1 MRTRPPRSAGILRLA
16 VLGSV
21 LGVLAGFGV
30 VRSNQVAG
38 GTDNAWELASGVL
51 DGRHFVI
58 LLIIPVVGLAGV
70 RVGSDLRATTV
81 WVRLGSRTEVAL
93 QAARTGAIAGVIVWA
108 ASMTGFLT
116 QLSPMSWN
124 RNSAVT
130 VVIGSLA
137 AQFVVIAFFSSS
149 MAAVASRTRA
159 LALVLL
165 WLAPASMM
173 VSLVAPDR
181 LPTFLRPH
189 HYLNESFW
197 SDGLWLALSSAVG
210 LVLVSAVPVR
220 RWLSAHLFVLAI
232 LGGVAIFAAL
242 AVGIQEDPRT
252 VSEGLV
258 RAFAAVG
265 PEGLGALALF
275 GLMVVSL
282 APGVGAAILREGRYP
297 EMAHLLRIRGLP
309 WPHLIGREIRT
320 VVLLAALCSLL
331 TGVVQV
337 AVLIW
342 AGVEAEGGPTTRALM
357 RIMVVGGT
365 QALSYGLLGLLASAW
380 SRSTAAPIVVMAT
393 AAATTPVVAIW
404 GWWPAGQGS
413 TGLDLGW
420 SGLLVAQTMLT
431 GVCVVIV
438 LALLVS
444 PLKERSHR

>member
-1 MRTRPPRSAGILRLA
+1 MRTPPPRSAGVFRLA

-21 LGVLAGFGV
+21 LGVVSGFGV

-38 GTDNAWELASGVL
+38 GTDNAWELAGSVL

-58 LLIIPVVGLAGV
+58 LLIIPVVGLAGI
-70 RVGSDLRATTV
+70 RVGSDLRSAAV
-81 WVRLGSRTEVAL
+81 WVRLGNRTAVAL
-93 QAARTGAIAGVIVWA
+93 QAARAGAIAGVIVWA

-116 QLSPMSWN
+116 QLSPMSWS
-124 RNSAVT
+124 RNSAVP

-137 AQFVVIAFFSSS
+137 AQIVVISVFCSSL
-149 MAAVASRTRA
+149 AAVASRTRA

-165 WLAPASMM
+165 WLAPASLM
-173 VSLVAPDR
+173 VSLVAPDG

-189 HYLNESFW
+189 HYLNQSFW
-197 SDGLWLALSSAVG
+197 SDGLWLALSVAVG
-210 LVLVSAVPVR
+210 LVLVIAVPVR
-220 RWLSAHLFVLAI
+220 RWLWAHLFVLAI
-232 LGGVAIFAAL
+232 LGGVALFAAL
-242 AVGIQEDPRT
+242 AVRIQEVPRT

-265 PEGLGALALF
+265 PAGMGALALF
-275 GLMVVSL
+275 ALMVLSL

-297 EMAHLLRIRGLP
+297 EMAHLLRIRGLT
-309 WPHLIGREIRT
+309 WARLLGREIRT
-320 VVLLAALCSLL
+320 LVLLAAMCSLL
-331 TGVVQV
+331 TGIVQV

-342 AGVEAEGGPTTRALM
+342 AGAEADGGPTIRALM

-365 QALSYGLLGLLASAW
+365 QALTYGLLGLLASAW

-438 LALLVS
+438 LALMVS